1 MCAADKARNSERG
14 IFTVRLSSHM
24 DPVTAFATIVSLLSG
39 FIAHRSGEESKDFDA
54 FMAWL
59 TENHHAETRSL
70 LQANAATTVS
80 IKALL
85 NHSRETI
92 LERLSALDRTMAT
105 VAAGMASYREL
116 ALAAY
121 PSSELSGQAYA
132 ILEQFYDSGATSI
145 LEIKYWSDPMELA
158 YIDGPSNGTI
168 SYTEPRF
175 IEDDLTTLVKFGLLN
190 LDRNGKGE
198 RIFKFKR
205 AAALLVEQ
213 RRNA

>member
-1 MCAADKARNSERG
+1 MP
-14 IFTVRLSSHM
+14 HM
-24 DPVTAFATIVSLLSG
+24 DPVTAFATIVSLLSD
-39 FIAHRSGEESKDFDA
+39 FIAHRDGKESKDFDT

-59 TENHHAETRSL
+59 TENHHAEIRSL

-85 NHSRETI
+85 RDSRETI
-92 LERLSALDRTMAT
+92 LERLATLDKTMAT
-105 VAAGMASYREL
+105 VAAGITSYRDL

-121 PSSELSGQAYA
+121 PSSELSSQAYA
-132 ILEQFYDSGATSI
+132 ILEQFYDSGATSV

-158 YIDGPSNGTI
+158 YMDGLSNGNI

-175 IEDDLTTLVKFGLLN
+175 VEDDLTTLVNLGLLD

-205 AAALLVEQ
+205 AAAALVEQ
-213 RRNA
+213 RRGA